1 MTLETHHVTQKRIY
15 AFCKSVSMYLGIQKD
30 ARDFET
36 LTVLFNRLATG

>member
-1 MTLETHHVTQKRIY
+1 LQK
-15 AFCKSVSMYLGIQKD
+15 CVDVVGIQKD